1 MTHNQTPI
9 ESYPDF
15 DANAN
20 AQSANWAEIAAD
32 AYSGSFATNRQARTE
47 NELSGYI
54 QVARAEYHPDGR
66 PIVVDAGPPMVEET
80 RAADALEPVIRSLS
94 AGQPLN
100 VNELAN
106 HTRNAIDGET
116 NPDSVENAVAWL
128 EDFLG
133 DRLHKP
139 RNRDNFVDSPWNVRF
154 RYKND
159 EITVKITHYYDK
171 NLGTTVMFPR
181 DPSRG
186 PIRVVGK

>member
-1 MTHNQTPI
+1 MTLNQTPV
-9 ESYPDF
+9 ESFPDF
-15 DANAN
+15 AADANG
-20 AQSANWAEIAAD
+20 QSANWTEIAAD
-32 AYSGSFATNRQARTE
+32 AYSGTLATSRQTHTKSD
-47 NELSGYI
+47 LSGYI
-54 QVARAEYHPDGR
+54 QVARAEYHPDGT

-80 RAADALEPVIRSLS
+80 QAADALEPVIRSLS

-106 HTRNAIDGET
+106 QTRNAIDGKT
-116 NPDSVENAVAWL
+116 NPDSVDNAVAWL

-139 RNRDNFVDSPWNVRF
+139 RDRDNFVDSPWNVRF

-159 EITVKITHYYDK
+159 EITVKITHDYDK

-181 DPSRG
+181 DPSHG
-186 PIRVVGK
+186 PIRVLDK